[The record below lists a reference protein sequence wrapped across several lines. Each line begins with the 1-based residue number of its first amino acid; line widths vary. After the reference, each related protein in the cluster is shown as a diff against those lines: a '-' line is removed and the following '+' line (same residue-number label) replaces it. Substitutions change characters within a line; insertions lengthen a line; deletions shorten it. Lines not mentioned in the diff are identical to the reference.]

1 MNLSAGINT
10 ENGTQLIVGHSGTIL
25 EVDENFKVKKR
36 THPSGSV
43 MTDIIELTDGEWIMT
58 GRSGLLH
65 WPAKITEEEAMA
77 TATQQGAK

>member
-1 MNLSAGINT
+1 
-10 ENGTQLIVGHSGTIL
+10 
-25 EVDENFKVKKR
+25 
-36 THPSGSV
+36 

-65 WPAKITEEEAMA
+65 WPAKITEEAMA